1 MTADFCEDPRS
12 PKPEGPPLDDQPKSF
27 RWGTGILAATD
38 PSIAHVL
45 LASAIAR
52 PAQRHRPAQSIGPN
66 GPVFRIQGWSLR
78 DEVAIDDA
86 AMRATD
92 SARQSAA
99 ADEVWIKFDR
109 SWRTAWR

>member
-1 MTADFCEDPRS
+1 LRINRRAFV
-12 PKPEGPPLDDQPKSF
+12 G
-27 RWGTGILAATD
+27 GTGILAATT
-38 PSIAHVL
+38 PSIAYVL
-45 LASAIAR
+45 LASAR
-52 PAQRHRPAQSIGPN
+52 PLPALRHRPAQSMRPN
-66 GPVFRIQGWSLR
+66 GPVFRIEGWSLR

-92 SARQSAA
+92 SARQSET

>member
-1 MTADFCEDPRS
+1 MTINRRAFV
-12 PKPEGPPLDDQPKSF
+12 
-27 RWGTGILAATD
+27 WGTGIIAATE

-52 PAQRHRPAQSIGPN
+52 PLPALRHRRVQSMRPN
-66 GPVFRIQGWSLR
+66 GPVFRIEGWSLR

-92 SARQSAA
+92 SARQSEAA
-99 ADEVWIKFDR
+99 NEVWIKFDR

>member
-1 MTADFCEDPRS
+1 M
-12 PKPEGPPLDDQPKSF
+12 
-27 RWGTGILAATD
+27 IAATV

-45 LASAIAR
+45 LASAIAHPL
-52 PAQRHRPAQSIGPN
+52 PALRHRPAQSIRPN

-92 SARQSAA
+92 SARKSET

>member
-1 MTADFCEDPRS
+1 MTINRRAFV
-12 PKPEGPPLDDQPKSF
+12 
-27 RWGTGILAATD
+27 WGTGILAATE

-52 PAQRHRPAQSIGPN
+52 QAPMPRQRPAQSIKPN
-66 GPVFRIQGWSLR
+66 GPVFKIEGWSIR
-78 DEVAIDDA
+78 DDVAIDDA
-86 AMRATD
+86 AMGATD
-92 SARQSAA
+92 SPRQNEA

>member
-1 MTADFCEDPRS
+1 MTINRRAFV
-12 PKPEGPPLDDQPKSF
+12 
-27 RWGTGILAATD
+27 WGAGIIAATD

-52 PAQRHRPAQSIGPN
+52 PLPALRRRPPQSMEPN
-66 GPVFRIQGWSLR
+66 GPVFRIEGWSLR

-92 SARQSAA
+92 SARQSET

>member
-1 MTADFCEDPRS
+1 LTINRRAFV
-12 PKPEGPPLDDQPKSF
+12 
-27 RWGTGILAATD
+27 WGAGILAATD

-45 LASAIAR
+45 LASAR
-52 PAQRHRPAQSIGPN
+52 PLPALRHRPAQSIRPN
-66 GPVFRIQGWSLR
+66 GPVFRIEGWSLR

-86 AMRATD
+86 AVRATD
-92 SARQSAA
+92 SARQSEA

>member
-1 MTADFCEDPRS
+1 
-12 PKPEGPPLDDQPKSF
+12 L
-27 RWGTGILAATD
+27 GTGILAATA

-45 LASAIAR
+45 LASAIAHPL
-52 PAQRHRPAQSIGPN
+52 PALRHRRVQSMRPN
-66 GPVFRIQGWSLR
+66 GPVFRIEGWSLR

-92 SARQSAA
+92 SGRQSEA

>member
-1 MTADFCEDPRS
+1 ME
-12 PKPEGPPLDDQPKSF
+12 
-27 RWGTGILAATD
+27 
-38 PSIAHVL
+38 
-45 LASAIAR
+45 
-52 PAQRHRPAQSIGPN
+52 PN
-66 GPVFRIQGWSLR
+66 GPVFRIEGWSLR

-92 SARQSAA
+92 SARQSET

>member
-1 MTADFCEDPRS
+1 MTINRRAFV
-12 PKPEGPPLDDQPKSF
+12 
-27 RWGTGILAATD
+27 WGAGILAATD

-52 PAQRHRPAQSIGPN
+52 PLPALRHRPARSMRPN
-66 GPVFRIQGWSLR
+66 GPVFRIEGWSLR

-92 SARQSAA
+92 SARQSET